1 MEQPYGG
8 AYNDEVVIPQEVED
22 GELHTAK
29 RNGITGKISNDD
41 IILIAV
47 ILLLLTDSKSDKITL
62 IILAVLFLSG
72 TELLN

>member
-8 AYNDEVVIPQEVED
+8 AYSDEVVIPQEVED
-22 GELHTAK
+22 EELHTAK
-29 RNGITGKISNDD
+29 IGGLGGIANDD

-47 ILLLLTDSKSDKITL
+47 ILLLLMDSKSDKATL

-72 TELLN
+72 TDIFR